1 VGARGPVTLASDPQK
16 GMKFSKQPQKQW
28 KDPKEQGVVG
38 WEAEVGGALEARR
51 SRPALAI

>member
-1 VGARGPVTLASDPQK
+1 VTLASDPQK